1 MVSSAYRFGVEE
13 EYFLS
18 DAESR
23 GAVRKI
29 APRFIEAAQAAF
41 PEELQR
47 EMLQSQIEVATLPIV
62 AGQQPVDIARRA
74 VQAAKLQGFEV
85 LLLDT
90 AGSISAELGY
100 SAASEAGE
108 GRRLEV

>member
-1 MVSSAYRFGVEE
+1 MVSSAYRFGIEE

-41 PEELQR
+41 PDELQR
-47 EMLQSQIEVATLPIV
+47 EMLQSQIEVAT
-62 AGQQPVDIARRA
+62 PVCESMTQARHS
-74 VQAAKLQGFEV
+74 L
-85 LLLDT
+85 
-90 AGSISAELGY
+90 
-100 SAASEAGE
+100 
-108 GRRLEV
+108 RRLRSGDRKSVV